1 MDLSGDGLSLVASC
15 PGGSNGEVAL
25 TGLVKVLPSQ
35 VEYGRKLV
43 MLSLVWMPMIDSV
56 AQSLSRT
63 MARGLLLLRT
73 STMDLEDIFA
83 CSISQ
88 VSWVQFGS
96 DIDGE
101 NSADRFGNGIFSV
114 TLTGDG
120 SRVVDQRFTETQGA
134 SVS

>member
-1 MDLSGDGLSLVASC
+1 
-15 PGGSNGEVAL
+15 
-25 TGLVKVLPSQ
+25 
-35 VEYGRKLV
+35 
-43 MLSLVWMPMIDSV
+43 
-56 AQSLSRT
+56 

-120 SRVVDQRFTETQGA
+120 NRVWINALR
-134 SVS
+134 